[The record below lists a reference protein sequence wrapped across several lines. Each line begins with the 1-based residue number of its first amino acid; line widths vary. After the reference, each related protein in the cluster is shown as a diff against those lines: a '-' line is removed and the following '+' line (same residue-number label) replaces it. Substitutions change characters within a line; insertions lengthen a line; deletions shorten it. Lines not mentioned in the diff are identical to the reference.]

1 MQNYRIFANRIE
13 GPRRVNLTVRHVG
26 SIDAVSL
33 YRVYLYRMA
42 DQKFIDEL
50 AALSE
55 KMLWGSL
62 GAVYRRCGRANC
74 HCVTGEK
81 HGPVFYLTR
90 NEGGRTRNIYVPPE
104 LHDEVAARVSAYR
117 RYRELGQQ
125 IAEAN
130 ARYLGLGKKRRRRQ
144 GDRTAASAAQ
154 SIRSSHRVS

>member
-1 MQNYRIFANRIE
+1 
-13 GPRRVNLTVRHVG
+13 
-26 SIDAVSL
+26 
-33 YRVYLYRMA
+33 MA
-42 DQKFIDEL
+42 ERKIIDEL
-50 AALSE
+50 AGLSD

-74 HCVTGEK
+74 HCAKGEK

-104 LHDEVAARVSAYR
+104 LHAEVAAGVTAYR

-130 ARYLGLGKKRRRRQ
+130 ARRLGVGKKRRRRK
-144 GDRTAASAAQ
+144 GDRAAASAAE
-154 SIRSSHRVS
+154 SIRDSHRIS

>member
-1 MQNYRIFANRIE
+1 MA
-13 GPRRVNLTVRHVG
+13 GHNL
-26 SIDAVSL
+26 
-33 YRVYLYRMA
+33 
-42 DQKFIDEL
+42 IDEL

-62 GAVYRRCGRANC
+62 GAVYRRCGKANC
-74 HCVTGEK
+74 HCAKGEK

-104 LHDEVAARVSAYR
+104 LHDDVAAGVIAYR

-130 ARYLGLGKKRRRRQ
+130 ARHLGLGKQRRRRR
-144 GDRTAASAAQ
+144 GDRTAVSAAE
-154 SIRSSHRVS
+154 SVRGSPRIS

>member
-1 MQNYRIFANRIE
+1 MI
-13 GPRRVNLTVRHVG
+13 G
-26 SIDAVSL
+26 
-33 YRVYLYRMA
+33 
-42 DQKFIDEL
+42 EL

-74 HCVTGEK
+74 HCAKGAK

-90 NEGGRTRNIYVPPE
+90 NDGGHTRNIYVPPE
-104 LHDEVAARVSAYR
+104 LHEQVTAGVDAYR

-130 ARYLGLGKKRRRRQ
+130 ARQLGLAKKRRRRR
-144 GDRTAASAAQ
+144 GDSTAASAAQ
-154 SIRSSHRVS
+154 SVRGSNRLG

>member
-1 MQNYRIFANRIE
+1 MAE
-13 GPRRVNLTVRHVG
+13 RRKL
-26 SIDAVSL
+26 
-33 YRVYLYRMA
+33 
-42 DQKFIDEL
+42 IDEL

-74 HCVTGEK
+74 HCTTGEK

-90 NEGGRTRNIYVPPE
+90 NQNGRTRNIYVPPE
-104 LHDEVAARVSAYR
+104 LHDEVAAGVSAYR

-130 ARYLGLGKKRRRRQ
+130 ARQRGLGKKRRRRR
-144 GDRTAASAAQ
+144 GDRTAVSAAQ
-154 SIRSSHRVS
+154 SVRGSHRIS

>member
-1 MQNYRIFANRIE
+1 
-13 GPRRVNLTVRHVG
+13 
-26 SIDAVSL
+26 
-33 YRVYLYRMA
+33 MA
-42 DQKFIDEL
+42 ERKLIGEL
-50 AALSE
+50 AALSG

-74 HCVTGEK
+74 HCAKGEK

-104 LHDEVAARVSAYR
+104 LHDEVAEGVNAYR

-130 ARYLGLGKKRRRRQ
+130 ARDLGLGKKRRRRRD
-144 GDRTAASAAQ
+144 DRTAVSAAE
-154 SIRSSHRVS
+154 SVRGSPRLS